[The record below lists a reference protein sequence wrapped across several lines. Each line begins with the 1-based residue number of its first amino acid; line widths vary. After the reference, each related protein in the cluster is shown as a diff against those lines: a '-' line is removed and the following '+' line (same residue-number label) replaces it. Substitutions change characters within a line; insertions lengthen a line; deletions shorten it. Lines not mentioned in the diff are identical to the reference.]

1 MLLAKTGKPKRK
13 GKSPFC
19 LLPFSLWQVT
29 FSFSLRCCSSS
40 SSTLLWSHVSHF
52 AVSVTIDSTY
62 WQPHISVNICRIM
75 WFWLISAQQ
84 GKSWKRPHYS
94 TLSMSVGW
102 WPGCWANKFDQQ
114 LLGNYHH
121 YIMMCPRVRV
131 DSTICQCQKKPY
143 IKADY
148 GKDLTIAPC
157 SCLIPC
163 WTNLMPTLSSFS
175 AKIWRTSQS
184 VDPSCCPL
192 SMHSSKFR

>member
-19 LLPFSLWQVT
+19 LLSFSLWHVT
-29 FSFSLRCCSSS
+29 VFFSLRCCSSS

-102 WPGCWANKFDQQ
+102 WPGCWANKFGQF
-114 LLGNYHH
+114 GII
-121 YIMMCPRVRV
+121 IMTSWCVPE
-131 DSTICQCQKKPY
+131 SE
-143 IKADY
+143 
-148 GKDLTIAPC
+148 
-157 SCLIPC
+157 LIQPSV
-163 WTNLMPTLSSFS
+163 NVKRSLISKQIMV
-175 AKIWRTSQS
+175 KIW
-184 VDPSCCPL
+184 PL
-192 SMHSSKFR
+192 HHVPVLFLVGPT